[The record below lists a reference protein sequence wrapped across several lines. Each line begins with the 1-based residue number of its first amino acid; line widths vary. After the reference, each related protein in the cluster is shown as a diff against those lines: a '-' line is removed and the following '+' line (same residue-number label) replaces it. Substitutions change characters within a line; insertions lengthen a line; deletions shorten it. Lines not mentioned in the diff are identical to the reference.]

1 MSIHKVYRRPNCRFS
16 YHRIRIKKQHILCM
30 TLANRQ
36 IVGSRKTQIMRT
48 VYHVHTRKTLRK
60 IIHRPVFGMI
70 IDDKHLRLYALKC
83 SEERIKTLL
92 EIELHVIA
100 NDYNCN
106 FHLIIYRKN
115 KYNQYETRRQML
127 RRNIFGFRYTSRHGW
142 IYEEDT
148 QKKDDCHIAESWRHR
163 LVIHKGIYQHRQT
176 QHVDASCA
184 PR

>member
-1 MSIHKVYRRPNCRFS
+1 
-16 YHRIRIKKQHILCM
+16 M

-106 FHLIIYRKN
+106 FHLIIYVGRINIINTKPEGNCYAGTSSVSDTHLAMDGYTKKTHRK
-115 KYNQYETRRQML
+115 RM
-127 RRNIFGFRYTSRHGW
+127 
-142 IYEEDT
+142 
-148 QKKDDCHIAESWRHR
+148 IA
-163 LVIHKGIYQHRQT
+163 I
-176 QHVDASCA
+176 
-184 PR
+184 